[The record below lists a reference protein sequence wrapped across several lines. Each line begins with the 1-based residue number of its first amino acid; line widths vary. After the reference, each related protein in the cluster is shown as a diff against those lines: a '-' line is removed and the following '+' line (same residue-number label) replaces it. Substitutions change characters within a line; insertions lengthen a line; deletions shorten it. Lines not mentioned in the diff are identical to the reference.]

1 MHCSLWE
8 NFTEVTPAVV
18 FDNDVAVIV
27 IKYAAVAFVNDAA
40 VAVVNGV
47 NAHAVAAVKS
57 SSCIYNFAAVV
68 IKTAFA
74 ITHSSVIAFIS
85 VVAVA
90 TCNDAAVAN
99 VDISCSYLSCCSFQ

>member
-1 MHCSLWE
+1 MSG
-8 NFTEVTPAVV
+8 VTPAVL

-27 IKYAAVAFVNDAA
+27 IKYAAVAFVNDA
-40 VAVVNGV
+40 AVVNGV

-68 IKTAFA
+68 IKTVIA